1 MAKFDKKRG
10 IILFAALSA
19 FFFISITIFVI
30 ISNVYGLVN
39 AEEYKNTF
47 VGLLVFNIISLFLI
61 VLAEIISLSFD
72 KTASLYTLY
81 AAISIFLSLFFSRD
95 TIYSATYVGI
105 NIPNTWLTI
114 CELLCNAPSLLFAYF
129 IFEFLRHDFKLKNY
143 NIIHYIVMPLMVGL
157 IALFSLFNIGL
168 GALIVSIIEALYV
181 LVFVYL
187 YSRELRTQKNKNN
200 PLPAHISLIM
210 VAFTSIAMVFHALAF
225 HRDIGFVTLGI
236 HQIYFI
242 IIFFG
247 FITIYVDF
255 LIDKTKKSYVMEEE
269 IKNAKKPQ
277 EVASNGKIKVTCFHT
292 FDCFMNDKL
301 LKFPSKKSKE
311 FFALLIVLHG
321 KSLTMD
327 KAITYLWPDKDLD
340 LAKISYR
347 DVIWKL
353 RKYLESIKFKGIT
366 FERGL
371 TTIDPKYIECDYY
384 DVIDKKTEYN
394 DEPFMP
400 EYDWSIDFENNF

>member
-1 MAKFDKKRG
+1 MAKFDKKHG
-10 IILFAALSA
+10 IILFAALSV

-30 ISNVYGLVN
+30 IANVYGMVD
-39 AEEYKNTF
+39 AEEYKNAF
-47 VGLLVFNIISLFLI
+47 AGLLVFNIISLILI

-72 KTASLYTLY
+72 KTASVSTVY
-81 AAISIFLSLFFSRD
+81 AAIFIFLALFFSRD
-95 TIYSATYVGI
+95 TIYSATFVGI
-105 NIPNTWLTI
+105 NIPDTYLTI
-114 CELLCNAPSLLFAYF
+114 SELLCNASSLLFVYF
-129 IFEFLRHDFKLKNY
+129 IFELLIHDFKLKKF
-143 NIIHYIVMPLMVGL
+143 NIIHYIAMPLMVGL
-157 IALFSLFNIGL
+157 TALFSLLNIGL
-168 GALIVSIIEALYV
+168 GVLIVSIIEALYI
-181 LVFVYL
+181 LIFVFL
-187 YSRELRTQKNKNN
+187 YSRELRTQNNKNN
-200 PLPAHISLIM
+200 PLPANISLII
-210 VAFTSIAMVFHALAF
+210 VSFTGIAMIFHALAF
-225 HRDIGFVTLGI
+225 HLDIGFVTLGI
-236 HQIYFI
+236 HQIYFA

-255 LIDKTKKSYVMEEE
+255 LIDKTKNSYVMEEE
-269 IKNAKKPQ
+269 IKNVKKPQ

-353 RKYLESIKFKGIT
+353 RKYLIT
-366 FERGL
+366 
-371 TTIDPKYIECDYY
+371 
-384 DVIDKKTEYN
+384 
-394 DEPFMP
+394 M
-400 EYDWSIDFENNF
+400 